1 MKNIKEKNLKK
12 IIPYYKKY
20 WKLLILTVIFSLT
33 YAGLSVLLPILE
45 GNLLTAFTSLDYK
58 YILKIAICLTMTGI
72 LIEIVIN
79 VWSRTVLK
87 LNSNCNFDLKRS
99 LLKSLTRIKV
109 KHFDYTNSGV
119 FIARINKDSNNLAE
133 LFDEVTDDISLI
145 LLNISFVFYSYFV
158 NIYLGLALTIN
169 IIALYILISKKLIYL
184 KKYQKDYKNKDD
196 KCVGTYADIIR
207 GIRDIKNLNIKDS
220 IVKRASIEQKEAI
233 EADKRA
239 INFSRTWNRLRDIIQ
254 YIFDF
259 IFVLISIYLL
269 SINKLML
276 NQFMILFV
284 YKKNI
289 IQLIKSITN
298 IREKVAN
305 AQVAAD
311 RVFGIIDYK
320 EFNKEEFGDINI
332 PSIKGTIEFKDV
344 TFSYNNENELFN
356 KINFF
361 IEENKMIALVGKSGE
376 GKSTIIDL
384 IMKNYDIN
392 EGEIFIG
399 DYDINK
405 LTENTIRDNI
415 SVVSQEPYIFNL
427 TIKDNIRLVN
437 KQASDEEIIEVCKK
451 AQIHDFI
458 MSKKDGYD
466 TYIGENGITLS
477 GGQKQRLAIARALI
491 KKSKIILLD
500 EATSSLDNESQEKI
514 KQIMKELS
522 ENHTVIIVA
531 HRLSTIVDA
540 DKILVFN
547 NHKIVEQ
554 GTHEELMKNSN
565 IYKKLYEKDNIIQET
580 IEN

>member
-1 MKNIKEKNLKK
+1 MRNIKEKNLKR

-20 WKLLILTVIFSLT
+20 WKLLILTVVFSLT
-33 YAGLSVLLPILE
+33 YAGLSILLPVFE
-45 GNLLTAFTSLDYK
+45 GNLLTAFTSLDFNN
-58 YILKIAICLTMTGI
+58 ILKVAICLTITGI
-72 LIEIVIN
+72 FIEIVTNI
-79 VWSRTVLK
+79 WSMIVLK
-87 LNSNCNFDLKRS
+87 LNSNCKFDLKQS

-119 FIARINKDSNNLAE
+119 FIDRINKDSNNLAE
-133 LFDEVTDDISLI
+133 LFDEVTDDISVV
-145 LLNISFVFYSYFV
+145 LLNISFVIYSYFI
-158 NIYLGLALTIN
+158 NIYIGLLLTIN
-169 IIALYILISKKLIYL
+169 IIVLYILISKKLIYF

-196 KCVGTYADIIR
+196 KCVGTYVDIIR
-207 GIRDIKNLNIKDS
+207 GIRDIKNLNLKDS
-220 IVKRASIEQKEAI
+220 IVKKSSIEQKEAI
-233 EADKRA
+233 EADKRV
-239 INFSRTWNRLRDIIQ
+239 IHSSRTWNRFRDIVQ

-259 IFVLISIYLL
+259 VFVLVSIYLI
-269 SINKLML
+269 SINKLKL

-289 IQLIKSITN
+289 IELIKAITN
-298 IREKVAN
+298 IREKIAN

-311 RVFGIIDYK
+311 RVFGIIDYNEFSK
-320 EFNKEEFGDINI
+320 EKFGDINI
-332 PSIKGTIEFKDV
+332 SSIKGTIEFKDV
-344 TFSYNNENELFN
+344 TFSYNNENKLFN
-356 KINFF
+356 KLNFC
-361 IEENKMIALVGKSGE
+361 IEENKMISLVGKSGE

-392 EGEIFIG
+392 EGKILIG
-399 DYDINK
+399 NYDINK
-405 LTENTIRDNI
+405 LTESTIRDNI

-427 TIKDNIRLVN
+427 TIKDNIKLVN
-437 KQASDEEIIEVCKK
+437 KQASDEEIIEVCKR

-522 ENHTVIIVA
+522 KNHTVIIVA

-554 GTHEELMKNSN
+554 GTHEELMRNSE
-565 IYKKLYEKDNIIQET
+565 IYQKLYEKDNIVGDT
-580 IEN
+580 VKN

>member
-1 MKNIKEKNLKK
+1 MRNIKEKNLKR

-20 WKLLILTVIFSLT
+20 WKLLILTVVFSLT
-33 YAGLSVLLPILE
+33 YAGLSILLPVFE
-45 GNLLTAFTSLDYK
+45 GNLLTAFTSLDFNN
-58 YILKIAICLTMTGI
+58 ILKVAICLTITGI
-72 LIEIVIN
+72 FIEIVTNI
-79 VWSRTVLK
+79 WSMIVLK
-87 LNSNCNFDLKRS
+87 LNSNCKFDLKQS

-119 FIARINKDSNNLAE
+119 FIDRINKDSNNLAE
-133 LFDEVTDDISLI
+133 LFDEVTDDISVV
-145 LLNISFVFYSYFV
+145 LLNISFVIYSYFI
-158 NIYLGLALTIN
+158 NIYIGLLLTIN
-169 IIALYILISKKLIYL
+169 IIVLYILISKKLIYF

-196 KCVGTYADIIR
+196 KCVGTYVDIIR
-207 GIRDIKNLNIKDS
+207 GIRDIKNLNLKDS
-220 IVKRASIEQKEAI
+220 IVKKSSIEQKEAI
-233 EADKRA
+233 EADKRV
-239 INFSRTWNRLRDIIQ
+239 IHSSRTWNRFRDIVQ

-259 IFVLISIYLL
+259 VFVLVSIYLI
-269 SINKLML
+269 SINKLKL

-289 IQLIKSITN
+289 IELIKAITN
-298 IREKVAN
+298 IREKIAN

-311 RVFGIIDYK
+311 RVFGIIDYNEFSK
-320 EFNKEEFGDINI
+320 EKFGDINI
-332 PSIKGTIEFKDV
+332 SSIKGTIEFKDV
-344 TFSYNNENELFN
+344 TFSYNNENKLFN
-356 KINFF
+356 KLNFC

-392 EGEIFIG
+392 EGKILIG
-399 DYDINK
+399 NYDINK
-405 LTENTIRDNI
+405 LTESTIRDNI

-427 TIKDNIRLVN
+427 TIKDNIKLVN
-437 KQASDEEIIEVCKK
+437 KQASDEEIIEVCKR

-522 ENHTVIIVA
+522 KNHTVIIVA

-554 GTHEELMKNSN
+554 GTHEELMRNSE
-565 IYKKLYEKDNIIQET
+565 IYQKLYEKDNIVGDT
-580 IEN
+580 VKN

>member
-1 MKNIKEKNLKK
+1 MRNIKEKNLKR

-20 WKLLILTVIFSLT
+20 WKLLILTVVFSLT
-33 YAGLSVLLPILE
+33 YAGLSILLPVFE
-45 GNLLTAFTSLDYK
+45 GNLLTAFTSLDFNN
-58 YILKIAICLTMTGI
+58 ILKVAICLTITGI
-72 LIEIVIN
+72 SIEIVTNI
-79 VWSRTVLK
+79 WSMIVLK
-87 LNSNCNFDLKRS
+87 LNSNCKFDLKQS

-119 FIARINKDSNNLAE
+119 FIDRINKDSNNLAE
-133 LFDEVTDDISLI
+133 LFDEVTDDISVV
-145 LLNISFVFYSYFV
+145 LLNISFVIYSYFI
-158 NIYLGLALTIN
+158 NIYIGLLLTIN
-169 IIALYILISKKLIYL
+169 IIVLYILISKKLIYF

-196 KCVGTYADIIR
+196 KCVGTYVDIIR
-207 GIRDIKNLNIKDS
+207 GIRDIKNLNLKDS
-220 IVKRASIEQKEAI
+220 IVKKSSIEQKEAI
-233 EADKRA
+233 EADKRV
-239 INFSRTWNRLRDIIQ
+239 IHSSRTWNRFRDIVQ

-259 IFVLISIYLL
+259 VFVLVSIYLI
-269 SINKLML
+269 SINKLKL

-289 IQLIKSITN
+289 IELIKAITN
-298 IREKVAN
+298 IREKIAN

-311 RVFGIIDYK
+311 RVFGIIDYNEFSK
-320 EFNKEEFGDINI
+320 EKFGDINI
-332 PSIKGTIEFKDV
+332 SSIKGTIEFKDV
-344 TFSYNNENELFN
+344 TFSYNNENKLFN
-356 KINFF
+356 KLNFC

-392 EGEIFIG
+392 EGKILIG
-399 DYDINK
+399 NYDINK
-405 LTENTIRDNI
+405 LTESTIRDNI

-427 TIKDNIRLVN
+427 TIKDNIKLVN
-437 KQASDEEIIEVCKK
+437 KQASDEEIIEVCKR

-522 ENHTVIIVA
+522 KNHTVIIVA

-554 GTHEELMKNSN
+554 GTHEELMRNSE
-565 IYKKLYEKDNIIQET
+565 IYQKLYEKDNIVGDT
-580 IEN
+580 VKN

>member
-1 MKNIKEKNLKK
+1 MRNIKEKNLKR

-20 WKLLILTVIFSLT
+20 WKLLILTVVFSLT
-33 YAGLSVLLPILE
+33 YAGLSILLPVFE
-45 GNLLTAFTSLDYK
+45 GNLLTAFTSLDFNN
-58 YILKIAICLTMTGI
+58 ILKVAICLTITGI
-72 LIEIVIN
+72 FIEIVTNI
-79 VWSRTVLK
+79 WSMIVLK
-87 LNSNCNFDLKRS
+87 LNSNCKFDLKQS

-119 FIARINKDSNNLAE
+119 FIDRINKDSNNLAE
-133 LFDEVTDDISLI
+133 LFDEVTDDISVV
-145 LLNISFVFYSYFV
+145 LLNISFVIYSYFI
-158 NIYLGLALTIN
+158 NIYIGLLLTIN
-169 IIALYILISKKLIYL
+169 IIVLYILISKKLIYF

-196 KCVGTYADIIR
+196 KCVGTYVDIIR
-207 GIRDIKNLNIKDS
+207 GIRDIKNLNLKDS
-220 IVKRASIEQKEAI
+220 IVKKSSIEQREAI
-233 EADKRA
+233 EADKRV
-239 INFSRTWNRLRDIIQ
+239 IHSSRTWNRFRDIVQ

-259 IFVLISIYLL
+259 VFVLVSIYLI
-269 SINKLML
+269 SINKLKL

-289 IQLIKSITN
+289 IELIKAITN
-298 IREKVAN
+298 IREKIAN

-311 RVFGIIDYK
+311 RVFGIIDYNEFSK
-320 EFNKEEFGDINI
+320 EKFGDINI
-332 PSIKGTIEFKDV
+332 SSIKGTIEFKDV
-344 TFSYNNENELFN
+344 TFSYNNENKLFN
-356 KINFF
+356 KLNFC

-392 EGEIFIG
+392 EGKILIG
-399 DYDINK
+399 NYDINK
-405 LTENTIRDNI
+405 LTESTIRDNI

-427 TIKDNIRLVN
+427 TIKDNIKLVN
-437 KQASDEEIIEVCKK
+437 KQASDEEIIEVCKR

-522 ENHTVIIVA
+522 KNHTVIIVA

-554 GTHEELMKNSN
+554 GTHEELMRNSE
-565 IYKKLYEKDNIIQET
+565 IYQKLYEKDNIVGDT
-580 IEN
+580 VKN